1 MSSSSPDNP
10 KSNTENATVNF
21 HRKRKRATAAGGAN
35 SLVKRSRMQPDVGR
49 AGRHELVNIALDLA
63 YNSDKMYDRM
73 VRFLRKYF
81 ESE

>member
-1 MSSSSPDNP
+1 
-10 KSNTENATVNF
+10 
-21 HRKRKRATAAGGAN
+21 
-35 SLVKRSRMQPDVGR
+35 MQPDVGR